1 MGAGASSREAALSSP
16 EKEPAKC
23 RQPKLQSISFR
34 RCDLHASS
42 GGTYRHRGASEV
54 AAGAASPLAADE
66 AEAAGDGEDPAAR
79 LDRKAVEA
87 WAADAVLL
95 GAAGRSLTRLD
106 LSEGCVSDRVAVGL
120 ADAARARP
128 ERVASLTD
136 LDLSGGSS
144 FAEGGCIGFR
154 GCLALADVLPK
165 ALASLTALRVSG
177 HHVGARGAA
186 ALEAALRKHP
196 CLARLD
202 ARRCFLGDA
211 GVEALCGAGRSL
223 VALDLSHNYFNRAGW
238 RAIAALLET
247 STRLRSLALRDALAD
262 PAAGSLI
269 QRECRPGGAL
279 TAADVGAH
287 APRPRRAFDR
297 EAVAAMGRIPVGED
311 LGVEHVA
318 RALAAHP
325 ALEALA
331 LGVDRRDA
339 RSVAALQQLALARAT
354 PDLPAFRFAFP
365 LGLPEAEFV
374 AGATANAEGA
384 VYGAEIARTCRA
396 AAETVVHRAPWL
408 EKFRQDLY
416 EPLADA
422 LAASRRRA
430 DDVKYGRR
438 EEAWNNVFF
447 NEDDADDGA
456 DAKPRRSLRAQA
468 DDFAKAARAPRTP
481 STVTR
486 TGGARRPSP
495 RRATRSRRT
504 TTATAA
510 TGARSPTA
518 ASARRAR
525 RRSRG
530 LLRAPRDL
538 PLRSLRL
545 SGDVGPKGAARLAA
559 ALLDR
564 DRGTL
569 ADLDLSRN
577 GLRDAGLA
585 SLAEALAAQARLA
598 SLDLSGNRLKGPG
611 LAAAC
616 DALAAAPAPRLA
628 SSARDTPDLGADGA
642 AAVGRLASPR
652 AAAAPALDLGGAARL
667 RPKVLDAALA
677 PLAALDRLGLDAC
690 GLDAAGGAVLGRRL
704 PPTRRL
710 VVDGNPRRAALGRDG
725 VVGLAA
731 ALGKIVELD
740 ACDVDADGAA
750 LAAVADGVPRRLA
763 HGLRVG
769 PVDRADDATARTLER
784 LFAAPRLRFLDL
796 CGESLGAEGALGAIS
811 RDARRA
817 TADADWN
824 ALDEG
829 RGRQHTGRV
838 PPRRDAS
845 REALL
850 GADDAF
856 DLEDNAR
863 ARPRDTVIVGVAEA
877 EQTTKQALR
886 MIGWDEEDASLQA
899 AIMTS
904 AELCGNNQGLVKM
917 FQPQLMAPAPGA
929 GKPTVERDAPAT
941 AVVNAN
947 QAPGMLAAVRH
958 RRFTRGAHRQT
969 P

>member
-42 GGTYRHRGASEV
+42 GGTYHHRGASEV

-66 AEAAGDGEDPAAR
+66 AEAAGDDEDPAAR
-79 LDRKAVEA
+79 LDRRAVEA

-144 FAEGGCIGFR
+144 FAEGGCVGFR

-186 ALEAALRKHP
+186 ALAAALRKHP

-202 ARRCFLGDA
+202 AQRCFLGDA

-279 TAADVGAH
+279 TAADVVDAAVALAGGLAGNRALTRLDLGAS
-287 APRPRRAFDR
+287 FDR
-297 EAVAAMGRIPVGED
+297 EA
-311 LGVEHVA
+311 
-318 RALAAHP
+318 
-325 ALEALA
+325 ALA

-339 RSVAALQQLALARAT
+339 RSVARSSSSPYADA
-354 PDLPAFRFAFP
+354 DLPRP
-365 LGLPEAEFV
+365 L
-374 AGATANAEGA
+374 
-384 VYGAEIARTCRA
+384 R
-396 AAETVVHRAPWL
+396 
-408 EKFRQDLY
+408 
-416 EPLADA
+416 PLADA

-456 DAKPRRSLRAQA
+456 DAKPGGRSG
-468 DDFAKAARAPRTP
+468 PRPT
-481 STVTR
+481 T
-486 TGGARRPSP
+486 SP
-495 RRATRSRRT
+495 RRARVEDAVDRYTDRRR
-504 TTATAA
+504 ASAVA
-510 TGARSPTA
+510 EARDAQPTDYYGNGGYWRALASTA

-525 RRSRG
+525 ARAPPPRAAGPAAAVPAALRRRRPQG
-530 LLRAPRDL
+530 RRAPR
-538 PLRSLRL
+538 
-545 SGDVGPKGAARLAA
+545 GGAARSRPRHA
-559 ALLDR
+559 
-564 DRGTL
+564 RGPRPV
-569 ADLDLSRN
+569 APRR
-577 GLRDAGLA
+577 RDAGLA

-616 DALAAAPAPRLA
+616 DALAAAPAARCPRARLA
-628 SSARDTPDLGADGA
+628 TRRTSRDGA
-642 AAVGRLASPR
+642 AAVGRLLASPR

-667 RPKVLDAALA
+667 RPKVADAALA
-677 PLAALDRLGLDAC
+677 PAALDRLGLDARPRRR
-690 GLDAAGGAVLGRRL
+690 GRRRPRPAAPADAAARGGRE
-704 PPTRRL
+704 P
-710 VVDGNPRRAALGRDG
+710 
-725 VVGLAA
+725 
-731 ALGKIVELD
+731 
-740 ACDVDADGAA
+740 
-750 LAAVADGVPRRLA
+750 
-763 HGLRVG
+763 
-769 PVDRADDATARTLER
+769 
-784 LFAAPRLRFLDL
+784 
-796 CGESLGAEGALGAIS
+796 
-811 RDARRA
+811 ARR
-817 TADADWN
+817 
-824 ALDEG
+824 G
-829 RGRQHTGRV
+829 VR
-838 PPRRDAS
+838 
-845 REALL
+845 
-850 GADDAF
+850 F
-856 DLEDNAR
+856 
-863 ARPRDTVIVGVAEA
+863 RPR
-877 EQTTKQALR
+877 
-886 MIGWDEEDASLQA
+886 
-899 AIMTS
+899 
-904 AELCGNNQGLVKM
+904 
-917 FQPQLMAPAPGA
+917 
-929 GKPTVERDAPAT
+929 
-941 AVVNAN
+941 
-947 QAPGMLAAVRH
+947 
-958 RRFTRGAHRQT
+958 
-969 P
+969 

>member
-42 GGTYRHRGASEV
+42 GGTYHHRGASEV

-66 AEAAGDGEDPAAR
+66 AEAAGDDEDPAAR
-79 LDRKAVEA
+79 LDRRAVEA

-144 FAEGGCIGFR
+144 FAEGGCVGFR

-186 ALEAALRKHP
+186 ALAAALRKHP

-202 ARRCFLGDA
+202 AQRCFLGDA

-279 TAADVGAH
+279 TAADVIDAAVALAGGLAGNRALTRLDLGAS
-287 APRPRRAFDR
+287 FDR

-468 DDFAKAARAPRTP
+468 DDFAKAARARVEDAVDRYTD
-481 STVTR
+481 R
-486 TGGARRPSP
+486 
-495 RRATRSRRT
+495 RRASAVAEARDAQPTDYYGNGGYWRALRVDCRVGPSG
-504 TTATAA
+504 ATALA
-510 TGARSPTA
+510 
-518 ASARRAR
+518 
-525 RRSRG
+525 RG

-616 DALAAAPAPRLA
+616 DALAAAPAAARLRELRL
-628 SSARDTPDLGADGA
+628 RDTPDLGADGA
-642 AAVGRLASPR
+642 AAVGRLLASPR

-750 LAAVADGVPRRLA
+750 LAAVADGVVRGGSLT
-763 HGLRVG
+763 GLRVG

-845 REALL
+845 REAVL

-863 ARPRDTVIVGVAEA
+863 ARPRSPEIVADNP
-877 EQTTKQALR
+877 L
-886 MIGWDEEDASLQA
+886 ASL
-899 AIMTS
+899 
-904 AELCGNNQGLVKM
+904 V
-917 FQPQLMAPAPGA
+917 
-929 GKPTVERDAPAT
+929 
-941 AVVNAN
+941 
-947 QAPGMLAAVRH
+947 
-958 RRFTRGAHRQT
+958 
-969 P
+969 